1 MLCLLQ
7 RYSTWHTFL
16 KKVRWLSLFRA
27 TCFRWFRCVATI
39 VSFWRNQ
46 NFGYYPKILDVTPF
60 SKESTRLSS
69 SFHKILY
76 IFLFFVDREPSRI
89 ESVHVWILI
98 YDFFLERNDAK
109 ISGSEGIEVALD
121 EARRRRRLER
131 GDRVLSRTTMLHTS
145 SNTVS

>member
-1 MLCLLQ
+1 M
-7 RYSTWHTFL
+7 
-16 KKVRWLSLFRA
+16 
-27 TCFRWFRCVATI
+27 TI

-46 NFGYYPKILDVTPF
+46 NFGYYPKNLDVTPF

-98 YDFFLERNDAK
+98 YDFFEQKCKDFGFHRIRGNR
-109 ISGSEGIEVALD
+109 GCVRRSETEEEVR
-121 EARRRRRLER
+121 AR
-131 GDRVLSRTTMLHTS
+131 
-145 SNTVS
+145 